1 MNIKYMTPGELVPYD
16 KNPRIN
22 DQAVDL
28 VANSIREFGFKQ
40 PIVID
45 RNNVII
51 AGHTRWKAARELGLE
66 RIPCIMADDLTP
78 AQVKAYRLAD
88 NKVAEASEWDFDLL
102 DEELQELDGLDI
114 DMSDFGFVQD
124 EVDTAEAVEDNY
136 EPDIPTEPMTRRGQ
150 IWRLGDHRLMIG
162 DSTSRQDVEELC
174 DGNTMDLVVTDPPY
188 NVAIENSQGM
198 TIEND
203 DMDST
208 NFQEFLTAAFEN
220 LSDHLKAGGAFYIWY
235 ASRTHMDFEQSLN
248 NAGLEVREQLIW
260 NKNSLVLGR
269 QDYQWRHE
277 PCLYGWKEGAAHY
290 FINDRTQDTVI
301 LEDDI
306 DFSAMKKND
315 LVAYLEE
322 LRRKN
327 RDQTSVIYE
336 NKPTRND
343 IHPTMKPIAL
353 VGKFITNSSK
363 SGWNVLDLFGGSGST
378 LMAAE
383 QLGRTA
389 FIMELDERFC
399 DVIVKRWEDYTGQQA
414 VRIPAEDVK

>member
-51 AGHTRWKAARELGLE
+51 AGHTRWKAARELGLD
-66 RIPCIMADDLTP
+66 RVPCIMADDLTP

-102 DEELQELDGLDI
+102 DEELQELDSLDI

-136 EPDIPTEPMTRRGQ
+136 EPDIPTEPMTKKGQ
-150 IWRLGDHRLMIG
+150 IWKLGDHRLMVG

-174 DGNTMDLVVTDPPY
+174 NGDAMDLVVTDPPY

-203 DMDST
+203 DMDSA

-220 LSDHLKAGGAFYIWY
+220 MSDHLKAGGAFYIWY

-269 QDYQWRHE
+269 QDYQWKHE
-277 PCLYGWKEGAAHY
+277 LKALVQRILETYP
-290 FINDRTQDTVI
+290 DVTVI
-301 LEDDI
+301 NEKKP
-306 DFSAMKKND
+306 AKND
-315 LVAYLEE
+315 L
-322 LRRKN
+322 
-327 RDQTSVIYE
+327 
-336 NKPTRND
+336 
-343 IHPTMKPIAL
+343 HPTMKPIRLIARL
-353 VGKFITNSSK
+353 VKNSSRTRE
-363 SGWNVLDLFGGSGST
+363 NVLDLFGGSGST
-378 LMAAE
+378 LIACE
-383 QLGRTA
+383 QLNRKC
-389 FIMELDERFC
+389 FMMEYDPRYA
-399 DVIVKRWEDYTGQQA
+399 DVIIDRWEQQTGEKA
-414 VRIPAEDVK
+414 VLANGRDE